1 MVFGQAPPVGMMETS
16 SEGSF
21 SNAKKKS
28 TEKVRYVNALSGEQ
42 QNVKK
47 KVYI

>member
-28 TEKVRYVNALSGEQ
+28 TEKVRNVNALSGEQ
-42 QNVKK
+42 NIKK